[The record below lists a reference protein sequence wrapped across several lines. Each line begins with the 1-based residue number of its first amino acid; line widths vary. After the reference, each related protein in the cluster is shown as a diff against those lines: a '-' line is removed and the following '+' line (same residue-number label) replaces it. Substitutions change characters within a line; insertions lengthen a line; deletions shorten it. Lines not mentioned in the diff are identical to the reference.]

1 MKKNIYFEPSSRLQ
15 LLDKLKHFIR
25 FSDFLLLVSGEHG
38 AGKSTLLAQLK
49 PDTEDSTLYYCSV
62 RPEIELGE
70 QQLLALLM
78 QQFPSHEQSG
88 ASFADQLSAFHLQL
102 KSIQAAGQKCLI
114 TVDDAE
120 YLSEGALALLLNLHA
135 ADAQVLLVSNND
147 FAEKLFASNDVKH
160 LEGRVHHL
168 NIERMSV
175 AETAE
180 YIELCHPAVSTLSEK
195 KKNELIKLSE
205 GMPGRVETLLAGGK
219 VSLSSLPAQRSS
231 FPLPALHMLGVGVLL
246 IAIVAVSLWQ
256 FLPEST
262 EPLSEVVTDERVSV
276 PLSLAVTASVEG
288 EKADTVSVET
298 AVGAGDELIEQVP
311 VVNDTQVVETDT
323 PISAV
328 KSDLAL
334 RLQQQEAKLNNENL
348 VVEETKPS
356 PVKVKPSPLE
366 EELRAV
372 VKQNTPSANSVP
384 VAVKEQSPSASEA
397 QEKKTVP
404 SVPQTKKALASQN
417 KVADIAP
424 SESVLLTWKSS
435 GYTLQ
440 MTGARSKQSALEFIA
455 AQSNPSKF
463 HHFETIYKGLPWHV
477 VVYGQYPNRDI
488 ANAAIRKLPKTLQNV
503 KPWARSVQGVQL
515 DIRKKKP

>member
-49 PDTEDSTLYYCSV
+49 PNAEDSTLYYCSI
-62 RPEIELGE
+62 RPEVELGE

-147 FAEKLFASNDVKH
+147 FVDKLFTCSDVKH
-160 LEGRVHHL
+160 LEGRIHHL
-168 NIERMSV
+168 KIERMTV

-262 EPLSEVVTDERVSV
+262 ETPSEVVTDERVSV

-288 EKADTVSVET
+288 EKADIVSVEPT
-298 AVGAGDELIEQVP
+298 ADARDELIEQVP
-311 VVNDTQVVETDT
+311 AVTDTQVVEADI

-334 RLQQQEAKLNNENL
+334 RLQQQEEKLNNENVI
-348 VVEETKPS
+348 VVEAKPS
-356 PVKVKPSPLE
+356 PSEVKPTPLE

-372 VKQNTPSANSVP
+372 VKQNSPSAKNAT
-384 VAVKEQSPSASEA
+384 VAVKEQSPSLSSAP
-397 QEKKTVP
+397 EKKTVSAVP
-404 SVPQTKKALASQN
+404 SKKELAPQN
-417 KVADIAP
+417 KVAAIAP
-424 SESVLLTWKSS
+424 SENVLLSWESS

-455 AQSNPSKF
+455 AQSDPSKF

-515 DIRKKKP
+515 DIRKKKS